1 MPKVKKS
8 PKSKN
13 KKHSNVVP
21 IRKDLKSLKND
32 EKILSIEEVE
42 EQERKRTNAFAR
54 KICEEIDRFVIEAKL
69 SADYAYYHFLF
80 HLKQR
85 TILNVSYG
93 LYKSAND
100 ASSNEVVKNLAEYQ
114 KENFPEL
121 KSDAENHTIQ

>member
-1 MPKVKKS
+1 MT
-8 PKSKN
+8 
-13 KKHSNVVP
+13 
-21 IRKDLKSLKND
+21 L
-32 EKILSIEEVE
+32 
-42 EQERKRTNAFAR
+42 
-54 KICEEIDRFVIEAKL
+54 ICDEIDRFVIESKL